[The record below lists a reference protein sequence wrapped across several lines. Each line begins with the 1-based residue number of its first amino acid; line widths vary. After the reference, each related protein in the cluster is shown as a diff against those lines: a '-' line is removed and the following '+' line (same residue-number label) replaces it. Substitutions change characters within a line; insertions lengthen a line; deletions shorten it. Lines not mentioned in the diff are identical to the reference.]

1 MFANMFNH
9 DIEVNFNLN
18 RMGVAW
24 FQQHSPKS
32 TSQKG
37 QKNTITHTVGANT
50 TCSGSRN
57 NSYNYQLPRR
67 RIKQSTCCR
76 NNSQTQRNQQPN
88 SSVGYNIPKTPINI
102 HQSTRLC
109 QMPRSSHKDGDEE
122 TLELVDVIDIEDE
135 DHSISAFFVG
145 MNDNERSS
153 FTKTNC
159 NTQNIKVDFPSD
171 HQISHTLIQDPAVF
185 IPQNNSSFTLDTS
198 KAIRRAMITKSTTL
212 DNSNESCLTTAT
224 IINAVNT
231 INISNTEG
239 TPNLVNQH

>member
-1 MFANMFNH
+1 MFNH

-37 QKNTITHTVGANT
+37 QKSTINHPVGANT
-50 TCSGSRN
+50 TFSGSSN
-57 NSYNYQLPRR
+57 NSYHYQLPRR
-67 RIKQSTCCR
+67 PINQSTCCR
-76 NNSQTQRNQQPN
+76 NNSQTHRNQHPN
-88 SSVGYNIPKTPINI
+88 SSLGYDIQKTPIKI
-102 HQSTRLC
+102 HQSKRLC
-109 QMPRSSHKDGDEE
+109 QMPRSSHKNGDEE

-145 MNDNERSS
+145 MNDNERSLFPKS
-153 FTKTNC
+153 NPNQQKR
-159 NTQNIKVDFPSD
+159 KVDFPND
-171 HQISHTLIQDPAVF
+171 HQISHNLIEHPPVF
-185 IPQNNSSFTLDTS
+185 IPQNKSSFTLDTS
-198 KAIRRAMITKSTTL
+198 KAIRRAMITGSTTL
-212 DNSNESCLTTAT
+212 DNSNESSLTTAT